1 MKYKLSAFSNDDY
14 STLGNKL
21 AICYV
26 VNSLDEISDCYR
38 IHINESSGN
47 LEVDVYVKINSGLLI
62 DDMDF
67 IANKVKEYLIH
78 YFEDITDVTTHI
90 NQAEE

>member
-1 MKYKLSAFSNDDY
+1 MKYKLSAFSNNDY

-26 VNSLDEISDCYR
+26 VNSLDEISDCYKV
-38 IHINESSGN
+38 HITESSGN
-47 LEVDVYVKINSGLLI
+47 LKVDLNVKINSGLLI

-90 NQAEE
+90 DQAEM